1 MAKFFDKISAIT
13 QTAKWKNAMDKVTT
27 GILIAMM
34 LSPIAIL
41 SYILLWFIF
50 R

>member
-1 MAKFFDKISAIT
+1 MAKFFDKISEIT
-13 QTAKWKNAMDKVTT
+13 KTAKWKNAIDKVTT

-34 LSPIAIL
+34 ASPIVIL
-41 SYILLWFIF
+41 GYILLWFIF